1 MAKRKRPSSKTSRR
15 TRRGQTPDLH
25 LMSEAIRAFLDT
37 AGIDTTHPQLIGTPE
52 RVAQSWSEE
61 FLDGYDAD
69 PAVILRDNFDAD
81 ESASTDSAALVLA
94 KDIPFHGLCPHHLLP
109 LQGRA
114 HIGYLPDG
122 KLVPF
127 SGLVRLLDCFAHRLE
142 VQETV
147 TKQVAEAL
155 VKHLGVNGAA
165 SILESEQ
172 TCMTLRG
179 VKRLGTR
186 IVTTYFAGVFT
197 SRADLRSEFLRS
209 VGRPEETNAKG
220 NQ

>member
-1 MAKRKRPSSKTSRR
+1 MAKRKRIPTKRGPQKRR
-15 TRRGQTPDLH
+15 LRSPDLRS
-25 LMSEAIRAFLDT
+25 MSTAIRTFLEK
-37 AGIDTTHPQLIGTPE
+37 AGVDVSQPQLLETPE

-69 PAVILRDNFDAD
+69 PLLILRDSFDAD
-81 ESASTDSAALVLA
+81 GGPTRSSSGLVLV

-109 LQGRA
+109 LQGLA

-142 VQETV
+142 VQENV
-147 TKQVAEAL
+147 TKQVVEAL
-155 VKHLGVNGAA
+155 MAHLGVKGAA
-165 SILESEQ
+165 AFLESEQ

-186 IVTTYFAGVFT
+186 IVTSHFAGVFA
-197 SRADLRSEFLRS
+197 SRADLRSEFLGS
-209 VGRPEETNAKG
+209 VGTLE
-220 NQ
+220 

>member
-1 MAKRKRPSSKTSRR
+1 
-15 TRRGQTPDLH
+15 
-25 LMSEAIRAFLDT
+25 MSGAIRTFLET
-37 AGIDTTHPQLIGTPE
+37 AGVDVNQPQLVDTPE
-52 RVAQSWSEE
+52 RVAQSWRDE

-69 PAVILRDNFDAD
+69 PARILRDSFEAD
-81 ESASTDSAALVLA
+81 GSRLKRSSGLVLV

-109 LQGRA
+109 LQGLA

-155 VKHLGVNGAA
+155 MTYLGVKGAA
-165 SILESEQ
+165 TVLESEQ

-179 VKRLGTR
+179 VKRLGAR
-186 IVTTYFAGVFT
+186 VVTSHFAGAFA

-209 VGRPEETNAKG
+209 VGSVE
-220 NQ
+220 

>member
-1 MAKRKRPSSKTSRR
+1 
-15 TRRGQTPDLH
+15 
-25 LMSEAIRAFLDT
+25 MSEAIRNFLES
-37 AGIDTTHPQLIGTPE
+37 AGIDLNQPQLIDTPD
-52 RVAQSWSEE
+52 RVARSWREE
-61 FLDGYDAD
+61 LLDGYDAD
-69 PAVILRDNFDAD
+69 PALILKDSFEAD
-81 ESASTDSAALVLA
+81 RNRLKLASGLVLV

-109 LQGRA
+109 LQGVA

-147 TKQVAEAL
+147 TKRVAEAL
-155 VKHLGVNGAA
+155 MTHLGVKGAA
-165 SILESEQ
+165 SVLESEQ

-179 VKRLGTR
+179 VKRRGTR
-186 IVTTYFAGVFT
+186 IVTSHFAGKFA

-209 VGRPEETNAKG
+209 IGRLE
-220 NQ
+220 

>member
-1 MAKRKRPSSKTSRR
+1 MAKPKRSSNK
-15 TRRGQTPDLH
+15 TRRPGRRQTPDLRS
-25 LMSEAIRAFLDT
+25 MSDAIRAFLAE
-37 AGIDTTHPQLIGTPE
+37 AGIDTTHPQLIDTPE
-52 RVAQSWSEE
+52 RVARSWTEE
-61 FLDGYDAD
+61 FFDGYDAD

-81 ESASTDSAALVLA
+81 ERASAESSGLVLA

-114 HIGYLPDG
+114 QIGYLPNG

-155 VKHLGVNGAA
+155 VEHLGVKGAA

-179 VKRLGTR
+179 VKRRGTR
-186 IVTTYFAGVFT
+186 IVTTHFAGIFT
-197 SRADLRSEFLRS
+197 SRPDLRSEFLQS
-209 VGRPEETNAKG
+209 AGRPEETPEKIAD
-220 NQ
+220 

>member
-1 MAKRKRPSSKTSRR
+1 MPKRKRPPTKRRSSTRPNRR
-15 TRRGQTPDLH
+15 SGRTPSFDLRSMSGAIQT
-25 LMSEAIRAFLDT
+25 FLET
-37 AGIDTTHPQLIGTPE
+37 AGIDLSQPQLVDTPD
-52 RVAQSWSEE
+52 RVARSWREE

-69 PAVILRDNFDAD
+69 PAAILRDSFEAD
-81 ESASTDSAALVLA
+81 GTRLSRASGLVLV

-109 LQGRA
+109 LQGLA

-155 VKHLGVNGAA
+155 MTHLGVKGAA
-165 SILESEQ
+165 SVLEAEQ
-172 TCMTLRG
+172 TCLTLRG

-186 IVTTYFAGVFT
+186 IVTSHFAGVFA
-197 SRADLRSEFLRS
+197 SSADLRSEFLRS
-209 VGRPEETNAKG
+209 VGSLE
-220 NQ
+220 